1 MGGLNLRMPDWIVL
15 VVYFGFTLALGVWF
29 SRKNT
34 NTEEYF
40 LGGRSFPGWA
50 LGLSLLGTSMSS
62 VTFIA
67 YPADGFKTTLIRL
80 TLVLGF
86 PLVSAFA
93 AYTLLPFF
101 RRGTVTSPYEYLA
114 RRYGRSVSI
123 YAAAVFFLI
132 QIIRI
137 SSILFL
143 VSLIIQSV
151 TGFPFITCMLVSG
164 GITALY
170 TVGGGFDAV
179 IWTDVFQ
186 TITLVIGAF
195 IMVGVVAGHSAEG
208 LGELIRVAHANGK
221 LSFTKDLNTTTG
233 MIEPLA
239 TGFSLQNKTFLML
252 FIVGLVQFL
261 GGQFDQTSIQR
272 WCSAKSPKEAR
283 KAIAV
288 VALSSVPVW
297 AGFMLVGTLLWA
309 YFHLHPDAIVTEM
322 LTGVR
327 KAEEVVPYFV
337 TRYVPAGWAGLV
349 IAGAMAA
356 AMSSLSSSINAAG
369 MVWVRDIYKPLFAR
383 SKSDK
388 HYLIVGFIASGVVS
402 VLMMIGAWMF
412 YVSEVK
418 TLNDLAVILGSV
430 CAGGMLAVF
439 LFGVFSRRGDVRAVW
454 IALMTNAVVVT
465 WMILGSRRGLPDRFV
480 LPINIY
486 YSAMIGNLLTLIVA
500 WVTSFVFKPGERD
513 LTNLTVWDQEDTP
526 LI

>member
-1 MGGLNLRMPDWIVL
+1 MGELNLGMPDWIVL
-15 VVYFGFTLALGVWF
+15 VVYFGLTLVLGTYF

-34 NTEEYF
+34 STEEYF

-67 YPADGFKTTLIRL
+67 YPADAFKTTLVRL

-86 PLVSAFA
+86 PLASIFSA
-93 AYTLLPFF
+93 YVLLPFF

-114 RRYGRSVSI
+114 RRYGRSVSS
-123 YAAAVFFLI
+123 YAAIIFFLS

-137 SSILFL
+137 SSILYL

-151 TGFPFITCMLVSG
+151 TGLPFIICMVVSG

-186 TITLVIGAF
+186 TITLIIGAF
-195 IMVGVVAGHSAEG
+195 IMVGVVVHNTPEG
-208 LGELIRVAHANGK
+208 LGKLIDVAWMNGK
-221 LSFTKDLNTTTG
+221 LSLMKDLNMATG
-233 MIEPLA
+233 TIEPLA
-239 TGFSLQNKTFLML
+239 RGFSLQNKTFVML
-252 FIVGLVQFL
+252 LILGLVQFL

-297 AGFMLVGTLLWA
+297 ASFMFVGTLLWA
-309 YFHLHPDAIVTEM
+309 YFHLHPDPVVSEM
-322 LTGVR
+322 LSGVR
-327 KAEEVVPYFV
+327 KAEEIVPYFV
-337 TRYVPAGWAGLV
+337 TRYMPTGWAGLV

-369 MVWVRDIYKPLFAR
+369 MVWVRDIYTPLFAK

-402 VLMMIGAWMF
+402 VLMMLGAWLF

-418 TLNDLAVILGSV
+418 TLNDLAIILGSV

-439 LFGVFSRRGDVRAVW
+439 LFGVFSRRGDVRAIW
-454 IALMTNAVVVT
+454 IALVTNAVVVT
-465 WMILGSRRGLPDRFV
+465 WMILGNRGVLPDRFV
-480 LPINIY
+480 LPVNIY

-500 WVTSFVFKPGERD
+500 WLASFVFKPGNRD
-513 LTNLTVWDQEDTP
+513 LTNLTVWDQDDTP